1 MPMEEL
7 DVEIQL
13 QKMIEDAGLQPLDAG
28 TRAKFASYLEV
39 FLHWNARVNL
49 SAVRDAEGILQRH
62 FLESIACAQMLPLG
76 IKSLL
81 DFGSGGGFPGIPI
94 ALCRP
99 EIQVTLA
106 ESQGKKAAFLQE
118 AVRQLGIPAKV
129 YSGRAEVLRER
140 FDCVALRA
148 VDRMGKAVEA
158 AAGLV
163 SQDGFLALMTT
174 AQEAEELKGCAGSAF
189 NWASDLDIPGGEQ
202 RVLAIGKRLHE

>member
-1 MPMEEL
+1 
-7 DVEIQL
+7 
-13 QKMIEDAGLQPLDAG
+13 
-28 TRAKFASYLEV
+28 
-39 FLHWNARVNL
+39 
-49 SAVRDAEGILQRH
+49 
-62 FLESIACAQMLPLG
+62 
-76 IKSLL
+76 
-81 DFGSGGGFPGIPI
+81 
-94 ALCRP
+94 
-99 EIQVTLA
+99 VTLA

-174 AQEAEELKGCAGSAF
+174 AQEAKELKGCVGLAF
-189 NWASDLDIPGGEQ
+189 TWASDLDIPGGGQ
-202 RVLAIGKRLHE
+202 RVLVIGKRLPE